1 VKYTITINQ
10 LAISKIEA
18 EAEKIKI
25 DIRDAAIL
33 DYIIGW
39 INAKKADRIIK
50 NNEEFTRINFKH
62 MIAEMPILNI
72 RSKDSVSS
80 RIKKLKSVGLLDT
93 FQARDNTLYVTTSQK
108 CYELFYTPPVRENGQ
123 GIRENGQPLSA
134 RADSTNIVLDKPNTN
149 LSQEKLYEEVQKLFP
164 HHRLPKKLPVV
175 NLDYFLFLYEEK
187 KVLLEKI
194 GNPCAYIKSL
204 LVEDNYLHYAERQ
217 ARREEKARQ
226 EAAREEKD
234 RVEQEKI
241 KAEIGNER
249 FSRADLERLKAQNAP
264 ALLSGGIK

>member
-1 VKYTITINQ
+1 MKYTIIINQ
-10 LAISKIEA
+10 LAISKFEA

-25 DIRDAAIL
+25 DIIDAAII
-33 DYIIGW
+33 DYIFGW
-39 INAKKADRIIK
+39 INAKKADRIMI
-50 NNEEFTRINFKH
+50 NNEEFTRINYRH
-62 MIAEMPILNI
+62 LMIEMPILNI
-72 RSKDSVSS
+72 RSKDSIS
-80 RIKKLKSVGLLDT
+80 RRINKLKAVGLLST
-93 FQARDNTLYVTTSQK
+93 FQARDNTLYVSTSQK

-217 ARREEKARQ
+217 ARREEKARAEEERRKKERDKY
-226 EAAREEKD
+226 EALKNEEREIPPESK
-234 RVEQEKI
+234 KFL
-241 KAEIGNER
+241 ER
-249 FSRADLERLKAQNAP
+249 FLGRV
-264 ALLSGGIK
+264 GV